1 MTVPAWA
8 TLLLLASRSCT
19 TGCVLNAT
27 PLAAGVDGSVV
38 ITSFVAPPAVAVAAK
53 GTGEPVRPGTVA
65 VAPCGPAVGPRTRVA
80 DAMPV
85 APVTDDGVI
94 EPPPVTPHATAGRPT
109 GLAARSVTSAGE
121 AMGSG
126 E

>member
-38 ITSFVAPPAVAVAAK
+38 ITSFVAPPALAVEAK
-53 GTGEPVRPGTVA
+53 GTGEPGRPVTVA
-65 VAPCGPAVGPRTRVA
+65 VAPCGPAGGARTRGA
-80 DAMPV
+80 DAVPV
-85 APVTDDGVI
+85 VAGTGRGGI
-94 EPPPVTPHATAGRPT
+94 QPPAG
-109 GLAARSVTSAGE
+109 
-121 AMGSG
+121 
-126 E
+126 

>member
-38 ITSFVAPPAVAVAAK
+38 ITSFVAPPALAVAAK
-53 GTGEPVRPGTVA
+53 GTGEPVRPVTAA

-80 DAMPV
+80 GAMPV
-85 APVTDDGVI
+85 GPGTQDGASQ
-94 EPPPVTPHATAGRPT
+94 PPPPTAPPT
-109 GLAARSVTSAGE
+109 
-121 AMGSG
+121 AMPPTWV
-126 E
+126 